1 MVVGSFSELV
11 LSIAVSKIVSKFVP
25 PSRNETAI
33 ESTADK
39 IITRWARKSQRPHNN
54 AYPEL
59 LHDHLDGVA
68 QDSALWFSLF
78 GTGDQRHVEAKDA
91 YSGCACGVVN

>member
-1 MVVGSFSELV
+1 MLVSSFRRTGPINCSLKD
-11 LSIAVSKIVSKFVP
+11 SSKLVP
-25 PSRNETAI
+25 PSGNAIAI

-78 GTGDQRHVEAKDA
+78 STGDQRHVEAKDA